1 MVEKAIPKDRVYA
14 SGIAGGFAG
23 GSVGA
28 LTSTFDFIATVA
40 VPGGCLT
47 CLARREG

>member
-1 MVEKAIPKDRVYA
+1 MTPKDRMFA

-28 LTSTFDFIATVA
+28 LTSTLKPLGTFSISQN
-40 VPGGCLT
+40 GLT
-47 CLARREG
+47 RVLRRSS